1 MAAPNHYQ
9 LLGVDSGATA
19 AQIRAAY
26 RAKAKRL
33 HPDVNREPG
42 AAAAFAQLTVAYEV
56 LSDRTRRREYDA
68 SLARSDAPAHDPPG
82 QAHYSWRNVA
92 TESSSTAAHEPTDF
106 DELYETFFTPHK
118 PAE

>member
-9 LLGVDSGATA
+9 LLGVEPAATA

-33 HPDVNREPG
+33 HPDVNRDAG
-42 AAAAFAQLTVAYEV
+42 AAAAFSQLAVAYEV
-56 LSDRTRRREYDA
+56 LSDRARRREYDA
-68 SLARSDAPAHDPPG
+68 ALARADQPAPTPPG

-92 TESSSTAAHEPTDF
+92 TESSEAATNQTTEF
-106 DELYETFFTPHK
+106 DELYETFFMPHK